1 MDTKKDIQKTEN
13 ISRFVEKQTLRS
25 HPFGDNK
32 MGEKAYRRAERL
44 VAAIHLLTN
53 HLDSQEPLRRTIRES
68 AVNMLMQT
76 LELRDEMR
84 TIGSQKTVSVE
95 VSIRHLIS
103 LTRILAVAGYVSFE
117 NADVLTDGL
126 DDLAYFIETSKRSS
140 LSESVRLSREEM
152 LNNVFE
158 ERQPFIKDIKDRVS
172 TVKDKT
178 DFNRTDSINAGS
190 ALNKRMQAIVE
201 VLRNGT
207 DFGIKEIGLNIPE
220 YSEKM
225 IQREL
230 SELVSQGFVTKTGL
244 RRWSRYT
251 LAPKETDPA
260 AGQSAPASDED
271 PSDPLTP
278 LR

>member
-251 LAPKETDPA
+251 LAPKEADPA

>member
-1 MDTKKDIQKTEN
+1 
-13 ISRFVEKQTLRS
+13 
-25 HPFGDNK
+25 

-44 VAAIHLLTN
+44 VAACHLLTN
-53 HLDSQEPLRRTIRES
+53 HLDPQEPLRKSIRES

-76 LELRDEMR
+76 LALRDEMR
-84 TIGSQKTVSVE
+84 TVGSQKTVSVE

-140 LSESVRLSREEM
+140 LSENVRLSREEM

-158 ERQPFIKDIKDRVS
+158 DRTSFIKDIKDKES
-172 TVKDKT
+172 IIKDRADFNKT
-178 DFNRTDSINAGS
+178 DGGTSNT
-190 ALNKRMQAIVE
+190 LNKRMQGIVE
-201 VLRNGT
+201 VLRNNI
-207 DFGIKEIGLNIPE
+207 DLGIKEIGLNLPE

-230 SELVSQGFVTKTGL
+230 ADLVSQGLVTKTGL
-244 RRWSRYT
+244 RRWSKYT
-251 LAPKETDPA
+251 LTPQSDPREA
-260 AGQSAPASDED
+260 DPTVRQFTPTISGPDEHLSD
-271 PSDPLTP
+271 PSSITP
-278 LR
+278 

>member
-1 MDTKKDIQKTEN
+1 MDIRKDIQKTEN
-13 ISRFVEKQTLRS
+13 ISRFVDKQTLKS

-53 HLDSQEPLRRTIRES
+53 HLDPQEPLRRTIRES

-76 LELRDEMR
+76 LGLRDEMR
-84 TIGSQKTVSVE
+84 TVGSQKTVSVE

-152 LNNVFE
+152 LNNVLE
-158 ERQPFIKDIKDRVS
+158 ERPSFIKDIKDKAS
-172 TVKDKT
+172 IIKDNTASNK
-178 DFNRTDSINAGS
+178 TDSINTAS
-190 ALNKRMQAIVE
+190 NLNKRMQGIVE
-201 VLRNGT
+201 VLRNNA
-207 DFGIKEIGLNIPE
+207 DLGIKEIGLNLPE

-230 SELVSQGFVTKTGL
+230 AELVSQGLVTKTGL

-251 LAPKETDPA
+251 LASSSE
-260 AGQSAPASDED
+260 
-271 PSDPLTP
+271 PSPILH
-278 LR
+278 